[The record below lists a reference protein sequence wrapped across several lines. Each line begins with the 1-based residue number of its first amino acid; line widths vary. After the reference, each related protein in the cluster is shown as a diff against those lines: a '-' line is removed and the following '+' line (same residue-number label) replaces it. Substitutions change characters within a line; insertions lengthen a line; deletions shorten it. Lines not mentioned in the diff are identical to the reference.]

1 MNIGLHHRPF
11 WEWHGVEVL
20 YAGSPVTVLEA
31 KLGRIGCAVGSA
43 ANMVEIST
51 EALRVRY
58 HGKELTWQEASE
70 RFEPLGNRWRSRR
83 FVRNGT
89 ENGKGAYLVQ
99 RKAAGAWMTIGTIVH
114 DGADWVLRY
123 SGSGRIERYETLAE
137 AKDAALKI

>member
-1 MNIGLHHRPF
+1 MNIGLHCRPF
-11 WEWHGVEVL
+11 WQRHGVEVL
-20 YAGSPVTVLEA
+20 YSGAPVTVLEA
-31 KLGRIGCAVGSA
+31 KPGLIGCSVGNAV
-43 ANMVEIST
+43 NMVEIST

>member
-11 WEWHGVEVL
+11 WERHGVEVL

-51 EALRVRY
+51 DALRVRY
-58 HGKELTWQEASE
+58 HGKELTWQQAAE
-70 RFEPLGNRWRSRR
+70 RFDPPGNRWGGRR
-83 FVRNGT
+83 FVRNG
-89 ENGKGAYLVQ
+89 KSAYLMQ
-99 RKAAGAWMTIGTIVH
+99 RKLAGAWITIGTVVYEEE
-114 DGADWVLRY
+114 DWVLRY
-123 SGSGRIERYETLAE
+123 LSSGRIERYETLAE